1 MCALFVLCRVGALS
15 CHFSR
20 HESPLRPILNT
31 ACTVARTR
39 HSATGGTPVLI
50 YSKRLKRELQQRTTR
65 GY

>member
-31 ACTVARTR
+31 AGCTVARTR

-50 YSKRLKRELQQRTTR
+50 YDIAK
-65 GY
+65 G